1 MKKFLKF
8 SFFAVLLLPTSLN
21 FYSER
26 AIAQTA
32 IDEDK
37 LNTVNGMPWAGGG
50 LPFSKLVNIQD
61 TLVNSALGK
70 AVIDA
75 HGEDRLSSLIK
86 SPFSG
91 PRPGRFVIIS
101 LWGSKIEGCF
111 TKIVVQTAPSDGK
124 ATLEEIA
131 PTTIELGIDGQILQL
146 TPSPNSKV
154 RGFSGQYTYTEYE
167 NNRNVSYT
175 STWYMSDTLFA
186 INADAANILRK
197 APAKEVRV
205 RLTFANGDTKIFPI
219 GKGTVKHWQ
228 EAYGFNSACTAPSQ
242 P

>member
-1 MKKFLKF
+1 MRNFLKSSLVTIF
-8 SFFAVLLLPTSLN
+8 VLPALLN
-21 FYSER
+21 FYDGR

-37 LNTVNGMPWAGGG
+37 LNTVNGMPWAAKG

-70 AVIDA
+70 AVIDI
-75 HGEDRLSSLIK
+75 HGEDPLNTLIK

-91 PRPGRFVIIS
+91 PRPGRFVIVS

-111 TKIVVQTAPSDGK
+111 TKIVVQSAPANGQ
-124 ATLEEIA
+124 ATLEELA
-131 PTTIELGIDGQILQL
+131 PTSIELGIDGQVLQL

-154 RGFSGQYTYTEYE
+154 RGFSGKYTYTEYE
-167 NNRNVSYT
+167 NSREVSYD
-175 STWYMSDTLFA
+175 STWYMTDTLFA
-186 INADAANILRK
+186 INADAANMLRK
-197 APAKEVRV
+197 ATPKEIRA
-205 RLTFANGDTKIFPI
+205 RLTFANGDTKVFPI
-219 GKGTVKHWQ
+219 GKGTVKQWQ

>member
-1 MKKFLKF
+1 MKKILNF
-8 SFFAVLLLPTSLN
+8 SLLTVLLLPNLLN
-21 FYSER
+21 FAGEQ

-70 AVIDA
+70 VVIDA
-75 HGEDRLSSLIK
+75 HGEDPLSSLIK

-91 PRPGRFVIIS
+91 PRPGRFVVVS

-111 TKIVVQTAPSDGK
+111 AKVVVQTAPADGQ
-124 ATLEEIA
+124 ATLEQIA

-154 RGFSGQYTYTEYE
+154 RGFSGKYTYTEYE
-167 NNRNVSYT
+167 NNKNVSY
-175 STWYMSDTLFA
+175 SNIWYMSDTLFA

-197 APAKEVRV
+197 AQPKEVRA
-205 RLTFANGDTKIFPI
+205 RLTFANGDTKVFPI

-228 EAYGFNSACTAPSQ
+228 EAYGFNSACTAPNQ

>member
-1 MKKFLKF
+1 MKKFLRF
-8 SFFAVLLLPTSLN
+8 SLLTVLLLPTLPN
-21 FYSER
+21 LDGKK
-26 AIAQTA
+26 AIAQSA

-61 TLVNSALGK
+61 TLVNFALGK
-70 AVIDA
+70 VVIDA
-75 HGEDRLSSLIK
+75 HGEDPLSSLIK
-86 SPFSG
+86 SPFNG
-91 PRPGRFVIIS
+91 PRPGRFVVVS

-111 TKIVVQTAPSDGK
+111 AKIVVQTAPSNGQAILD
-124 ATLEEIA
+124 EIA

-146 TPSPNSKV
+146 TPVPNSKV
-154 RGFSGQYTYTEYE
+154 RGFSGKYTYTEYE
-167 NNRNVSYT
+167 NNQNVSYNN
-175 STWYMSDTLFA
+175 TWYMSDTLFA

-197 APAKEVRV
+197 APAKEIRA
-205 RLTFANGDTKIFPI
+205 RLTFANGDTKVFPI
-219 GKGTVKHWQ
+219 GKGTVRHWQ

>member
-1 MKKFLKF
+1 MKKILNL
-8 SFFAVLLLPTSLN
+8 SLVTVLLLPSLLN
-21 FYSER
+21 FTGEQ

-70 AVIDA
+70 VVIDA
-75 HGEDRLSSLIK
+75 HGEDPLSSLIK

-91 PRPGRFVIIS
+91 PRPGRFVVVS

-111 TKIVVQTAPSDGK
+111 AKVVVQTAPADGQ
-124 ATLEEIA
+124 ATLEQIA

-154 RGFSGQYTYTEYE
+154 RGFSGKYTYTEYE
-167 NNRNVSYT
+167 NNQNVSY
-175 STWYMSDTLFA
+175 SNTWYMSDTLFA

-197 APAKEVRV
+197 AQPKEVRV
-205 RLTFANGDTKIFPI
+205 RLTFANGDTKVFPI

-228 EAYGFNSACTAPSQ
+228 EAYGFNSACTAPNQ